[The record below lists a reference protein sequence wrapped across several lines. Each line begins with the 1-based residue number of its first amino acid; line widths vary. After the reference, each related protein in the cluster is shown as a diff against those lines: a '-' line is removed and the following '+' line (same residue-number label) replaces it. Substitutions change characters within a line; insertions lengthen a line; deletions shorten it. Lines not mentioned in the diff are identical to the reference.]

1 MIIFK
6 SINKLNKEVNFKA
19 NVGFVPTMGSL
30 HRGHISLIKSSKKNC
45 KKTLVSIFVNP
56 SQFNKKSDLQN
67 YPKNL
72 KKDIKILKNH
82 KVDYLLLPRIKEIY
96 KNNKDKK
103 IKLSKKDEIMCA
115 IYRPGHFEG
124 VLAVINQFLLRL
136 KPKYIFFGEKDYQQL
151 CVIRT
156 MVRDLNLPVEVVAG
170 ETVREPD
177 GLAMSSRNIFLNDAQ
192 RSIAPALRACLQ
204 RVAEVVYSCG
214 NITDACQKE
223 SEKLILAGFS
233 KVDYLTLRD
242 AETLEPLDTFDRP
255 ARVLAAAWLDKV
267 RLIDNVSL
275 IPG

>member
-56 SQFNKKSDLQN
+56 SQFNKKTDLQN

-103 IKLSKKDEIMCA
+103 IKLSKKDKIMCA
-115 IYRPGHFEG
+115 KYRPGHFEG
-124 VLAVINQFLLRL
+124 VLAVINQFLKKI
-136 KPKYIFFGEKDYQQL
+136 KPKNIFLGDKDYQQL
-151 CVIRT
+151 FLIKKHIKKNFNIRVFSCKT
-156 MVRDLNLPVEVVAG
+156 IRDKNKVA
-170 ETVREPD
+170 
-177 GLAMSSRNIFLNDAQ
+177 LSSRNNLLNKNDLKKSSYIANLLFDLRNKLKNNSSFKYEIKNTIRQINNLKNIKIEYLEIRNKKNLSKKYSKNNFKIFLAYYNK
-192 RSIAPALRACLQ
+192 
-204 RVAEVVYSCG
+204 
-214 NITDACQKE
+214 NI
-223 SEKLILAGFS
+223 
-233 KVDYLTLRD
+233 
-242 AETLEPLDTFDRP
+242 
-255 ARVLAAAWLDKV
+255 
-267 RLIDNVSL
+267 RLIDNY
-275 IPG
+275 